1 MQKLRFPMEYLRVTQ
16 GYGYKSNGSVD
27 TSSYSHAGTYAM
39 DFGGKDTG
47 SDPLYCPCD
56 MVVKRCRQNANG
68 ELYLESTLPVELAD
82 GTTDYVHLLF
92 IHDSSFNVVEGQV
105 LTQGYHFYD
114 EGGMGSGNPNK
125 FGTHVHIEGGKGK
138 WKSTTQSK
146 NAQGVYACENM
157 YPLHKMFILGDDVV
171 ILDDGG
177 HKWMRV
183 SDMDSL
189 LNNDETIYGVDVSH
203 NRSKDIIAK
212 IRDNGK
218 AKFAI
223 LRACV
228 GSSSEDDHL
237 AQYLKDIGDMKI
249 GFFPASYF
257 NSLTDAS
264 AEAKYLIDTI
274 EKYGFTPEIVDLPI
288 FCDWE
293 GFSYEYNKKNG
304 VEITPAQLREFTKV
318 FCEYVKQRG
327 YKAGVYLNKDYWDNW
342 YGQAFFDD
350 HPDYYIWYARPGL
363 DAPDRDCYL
372 WQYACDNGSEYGVNE
387 PLDKNILF
395 GEFMKPAEWKDSDQQ
410 LEIIANNCEYFET
423 TDVSVALGKLVNGEK
438 YDVART
444 SIKSINGF
452 DWAEIIYIDGS
463 HVFVA
468 MLDDRCKLI
477 EKVDIRDEKIKTLES
492 EIKQLQLSIASKDT
506 EIMEL
511 NDQLVAKN
519 NECSMLIIE
528 YSGDIEA
535 LKKELDVS
543 KILARELDMNVS
555 QLNLAMANK
564 EEALF
569 NAEEELMEFK
579 DEMIKLEG
587 QLEKQMAE
595 NVLLK
600 EECSALKKENEE
612 LKSQSEKIDEIP
624 VDDDVKKSLISM
636 LIETFFAW
644 LKGV

>member
-1 MQKLRFPMEYLRVTQ
+1 MQKLKFPMEYLRVTQ
-16 GYGYKSNGSVD
+16 GYGFKADGTPDIN
-27 TSSYSHAGTYAM
+27 SYSHAGTYAM

-47 SDPLYCPCD
+47 ADKLYCPCE

-68 ELYLESTLPVELAD
+68 ELYLETTQPVLFAD
-82 GTTDYVHLLF
+82 GTTDYAHLLF
-92 IHDSSFNVVEGQV
+92 IHDSSFNVSEGQIIPM
-105 LTQGYHFYD
+105 GYHFYD

-157 YPLHKMFILGDDVV
+157 YPLHKMFILGDDVQ

-189 LNNDETIYGVDVSH
+189 LNNDGTIYGVDVSH

-228 GSSSEDDHL
+228 GSSSEDNHL
-237 AQYLKDIGDMKI
+237 AQYIKDIGDMKI

-257 NSLTDAS
+257 NSLTDAA

-274 EKYGFTPEIVDLPI
+274 EKYGFTPETVDLPI

-304 VEITPAQLREFTKV
+304 IEITPAQLREFTKV

-342 YGQAFFDD
+342 YGQDFFDD

-363 DAPDRDCYL
+363 AAPDHDCYL
-372 WQYACDNGSEYGVNE
+372 WQYACNEGNEYGVDE

-395 GEFMKPAEWKDSDQQ
+395 GEFIKPAEWKDSNQQ

-423 TDVSVALGKLVNGEK
+423 TDVAVALGKLVNGEK

-444 SIKSINGF
+444 SIKPINGF
-452 DWAEIIYIDGS
+452 DWAEVIYIDGS

-477 EKVDIRDEKIKTLES
+477 KKVDIRDEKIISLEN
-492 EIKQLQLSIASKDT
+492 EIKDLKLRLSDKDAKIAG
-506 EIMEL
+506 L
-511 NDQLVAKN
+511 NDQLISKTH
-519 NECSMLIIE
+519 EC
-528 YSGDIEA
+528 EA
-535 LKKELDVS
+535 LIVEHSDNISSITKELN
-543 KILARELDMNVS
+543 LS
-555 QLNLAMANK
+555 QQIV
-564 EEALF
+564 
-569 NAEEELMEFK
+569 EELRLLVSEIASDVTNKNEELNVINGELAQVK
-579 DEMIKLEG
+579 DEVIELAE
-587 QLEKQMAE
+587 QLEKQKAE
-595 NVLLK
+595 NVLLQEAIAK
-600 EECSALKKENEE
+600 VESENADLKN
-612 LKSQSEKIDEIP
+612 LISESER
-624 VDDDVKKSLISM
+624 DDDVKKSLISM
-636 LIETFFAW
+636 LIESFFAW